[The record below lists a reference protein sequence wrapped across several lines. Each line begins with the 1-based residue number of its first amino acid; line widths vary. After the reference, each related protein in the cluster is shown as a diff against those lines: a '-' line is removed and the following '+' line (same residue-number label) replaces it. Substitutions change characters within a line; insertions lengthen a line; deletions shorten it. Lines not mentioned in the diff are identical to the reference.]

1 MHMDAHREVV
11 IVHSSDLHLGTDDSF
26 SDKDRLEVLPKV
38 LAAAAEAN
46 ADIVLLAGDSFDNH
60 RQPINLLERA
70 TEMLRDYAKPV
81 VILPGNHDP
90 LTPDSVYRR
99 GGLGLIDNVSIL
111 GLNVDEAAM
120 FSQFELEIWGHP
132 HFDYS
137 DMSPL
142 ANPRPRTTRWQ
153 LAAAHGLS
161 LEPLDARAVELA
173 GRTGELFG
181 ALMSIDPAAPEST
194 DIQRQREALA
204 KQFDQLL
211 SNVDACLLPVLP
223 IPAPP
228 HVESGT
234 AINVDGEPRDYMQL
248 FTANAFPFN
257 VTGQMPP
264 PRTSG
269 KPPM

>member
-38 LAAAAEAN
+38 LAAAAEAH

-60 RQPINLLERA
+60 RQPIDLLERA
-70 TEMLRDYAKPV
+70 SEMLRDYAKPV

-120 FSQFELEIWGHP
+120 FFQFELEIWGHP

-153 LAAAHGLS
+153 LAAAHGHYVD
-161 LEPLDARAVELA
+161 EARDPNRMIGSWLIHREELLATGSDYVALGHWNQSIAV
-173 GRTGELFG
+173 GNGE
-181 ALMSIDPAAPEST
+181 
-194 DIQRQREALA
+194 
-204 KQFDQLL
+204 
-211 SNVDACLLPVLP
+211 
-223 IPAPP
+223 IPAHYSGSPEYTGTVNVVRLRSDGT
-228 HVESGT
+228 VE
-234 AINVDGEPRDYMQL
+234 V
-248 FTANAFPFN
+248 
-257 VTGQMPP
+257 
-264 PRTSG
+264 G
-269 KPPM
+269 KATLR